1 MRNDMSSVCWTL
13 TATCLDCTWLV
24 DWGSSPHR
32 GSTFWTHLRFCCIS
46 PDSVFCNIVSFS
58 CCLHFPS
65 QNTSFC
71 LFLSL
76 HYWKYHTG
84 IGWFLTKALFF
95 ITIGWYFL
103 FSATMSHATPWHCD
117 DFHPNPICTVQTYSE
132 GIAHSQQVSSE
143 SRHNGASPQTNDTS
157 HHYPFFLSFSAVSL
171 CSDFVTDRTRL
182 FLRITCIHGLL
193 WFFSFTIYKWWEQ
206 YGGK

>member
-13 TATCLDCTWLV
+13 TATCLDCTCVV

-95 ITIGWYFL
+95 ITL
-103 FSATMSHATPWHCD
+103 
-117 DFHPNPICTVQTYSE
+117 
-132 GIAHSQQVSSE
+132 
-143 SRHNGASPQTNDTS
+143 
-157 HHYPFFLSFSAVSL
+157 FFLSGDTSCFLPRWATLRLDTVMTFTLTQSVLYKLTVRGSL
-171 CSDFVTDRTRL
+171 TASKSVQRVDTMGHPHRLTTRL
-182 FLRITCIHGLL
+182 ITTHSSCPFQLSVCVRTL
-193 WFFSFTIYKWWEQ
+193 WLTGHACFWE
-206 YGGK
+206 